1 MLLIISHIDID
12 NSNYNSNFYVTTFL
26 LYLLSSIWE
35 FWFLRMQRIQSVVK
49 NLPAKARDTSLIPG
63 LGQSHIPQ
71 SNKAQAP
78 QLLHLCTRAWELRL
92 LGPHAATTEAH
103 ALQQDLPL
111 QREALT
117 SKLESSPLWQQL
129 EKRQWHPTPVL
140 LPGKSHGRRSLVGCS
155 PWGR

>member
-35 FWFLRMQRIQSVVK
+35 FWFLRMQRILSVVK

-71 SNKAQAP
+71 GNKAQAP
-78 QLLHLCTRAWELRL
+78 QLSHLCARAWELRL
-92 LGPHAATTEAH
+92 LGPRAATTEACVPQSPRSR
-103 ALQQDLPL
+103 AWELRLLGP
-111 QREALT
+111 RAATTEACVPQ
-117 SKLESSPLWQQL
+117 SPRSATRVAIA
-129 EKRQWHPTPVL
+129 KR
-140 LPGKSHGRRSLVGCS
+140 S
-155 PWGR
+155 PHIETGE